1 MISSAFC
8 RKSLPIFLLCGFGLF
23 PERSSAASS
32 TLVELDSYFKVIW
45 GLLVVLAIILVL
57 YWLLRKRFSLL
68 ASHPEHSIKVLE
80 IKPLMGKKALCLI
93 TVKDNEYLLGISG
106 DRINHLATLPKVKP
120 EPSFAETLRA
130 SEENRQ
136 PMKPSSRPDQLTILL
151 FPAIL
156 YLVFH
161 AEAAWAIGL
170 PTITFG
176 VDDAQSPQQI
186 STALQVLLLLTVL
199 SMAPAILLMTTCFTR
214 IVIVLGFVRQAM
226 GTQNMPPTQVIL
238 GLSLFLSFFI
248 MSPTINKINEDALQ
262 PYFKEQISQADA
274 LEKGLAP
281 LREFMLSQVREEEL
295 LLLTE
300 ITMKTDPVRHE
311 DIPTMTL
318 IPAFMLSELKRAF
331 TMGFMIYIPFLVI
344 DMIVASILMSMGMMM
359 LPPVIISMP
368 FKLLLFVL
376 VDGWSLVVG
385 SLIKVFTNIEPLSRR
400 MP

>member
-1 MISSAFC
+1 
-8 RKSLPIFLLCGFGLF
+8 
-23 PERSSAASS
+23 
-32 TLVELDSYFKVIW
+32 
-45 GLLVVLAIILVL
+45 
-57 YWLLRKRFSLL
+57 
-68 ASHPEHSIKVLE
+68 
-80 IKPLMGKKALCLI
+80 
-93 TVKDNEYLLGISG
+93 
-106 DRINHLATLPKVKP
+106 
-120 EPSFAETLRA
+120 
-130 SEENRQ
+130 
-136 PMKPSSRPDQLTILL
+136 MKPSRHSGHPAILL
-151 FPAIL
+151 FAAVL
-156 YLVFH
+156 ALVLL
-161 AEAAWAIGL
+161 AETARAIGL

-176 VDDAQSPQQI
+176 VEDAQSPQQL
-186 STALQVLLLLTVL
+186 STALQVLMLLTVL

-262 PYFKEQISQADA
+262 PYFNEQISQAEA

-331 TMGFMIYIPFLVI
+331 QMGFMIYIPFLVI
-344 DMIVASILMSMGMMM
+344 DMIVASVLMSMGMMM
-359 LPPVIISMP
+359 LPPIIISMP

-385 SLIKVFTNIEPLSRR
+385 SLIKSFG
-400 MP
+400 